1 MSRQPFECIA
11 AHTLAITE
19 NSLRSLKCSLLIAA
33 SRVGGQHRQP
43 DHRYGGYP
51 QLALY
56 PQIASRAGG
65 IEHDFDN
72 VRVMDSAEHALPADT
87 ARRQIRGDLEVIDAA
102 YVRMRATCTDRVGN
116 AFRVEMADRLETLDR
131 INRGLSYRLFG
142 EIADPVD
149 GPDDPALPDDMSMR
163 RVLCARLRITSAE
176 AKRRFRVAV
185 RIRPRRS
192 LTGPVLPPELP
203 ELAIEVEAGN
213 VGDDHIAAVLH
224 ALDVLP
230 SAVNVVDREKAERT
244 LVSYA
249 TRQDAK
255 FVTAVG
261 HRIADCLNPD
271 GNFSDEDR
279 AKRRTLVLGPQG
291 IDGMSR
297 LSGWLDPEARAYL
310 EAVTAAMRPGR
321 HAPEVC
327 GASTDERDN
336 RTPAQRRHD
345 ALKLG
350 LRYGISSGELGIH
363 RGVPVTVIAAT
374 TLGELDQAA
383 RAARDPNVPMP
394 APARTGGNSRLPMRD
409 LIRMASESIQY
420 LVVFDD
426 HSERPLYLGR
436 SKRIATVDQ
445 RVVCYARDGGCTRPD
460 CLEPGY
466 HCEVHHAVDWANG
479 GQTNADSLYFACA
492 SDHAEA
498 TCGNVITTVT
508 DDGRLAWSDGTEPPR
523 VNRVHRL
530 DELLNDERN
539 P

>member
-1 MSRQPFECIA
+1 MGS
-11 AHTLAITE
+11 T
-19 NSLRSLKCSLLIAA
+19 
-33 SRVGGQHRQP
+33 
-43 DHRYGGYP
+43 
-51 QLALY
+51 
-56 PQIASRAGG
+56 
-65 IEHDFDN
+65 
-72 VRVMDSAEHALPADT
+72 EHALPADA
-87 ARRQIRGDLEVIDAA
+87 ARAQICADLELIDAA
-102 YVRMRATCTDRVGN
+102 YVRLRAICTDLVGN
-116 AFRVEMADRLETLDR
+116 AFRVEIAERLETLDR
-131 INRGLSYRLFG
+131 INRGLSYRVFG

-149 GPDDPALPDDMSMR
+149 GPDDPALPADMSMR
-163 RVLCARLRITSAE
+163 RVLCSRLRITSAE
-176 AKRRFRVAV
+176 VKRRFRVAV

-203 ELAIEVEAGN
+203 QLATAVEAGN

-230 SAVNVVDREKAERT
+230 SAVSAVDREKAERT
-244 LVSYA
+244 LIDHA

-271 GNFSDEDR
+271 GDFSDEDR
-279 AKRRTLVLGPQG
+279 AKRRALVLGPQG

-321 HAPEVC
+321 HVPEAR
-327 GASTDERDN
+327 GRSSSERDN
-336 RTPAQRRHD
+336 RTPAQRCHD
-345 ALKLG
+345 AVKLG
-350 LRYGISSGELGIH
+350 LRHGISSGELGIH
-363 RGVPVTVIAAT
+363 RGVAVTVIATT

-383 RAARDPNVPMP
+383 RAAHDPNVPMP
-394 APARTGGNSRLPMRD
+394 APARTGGNSRLPMPD

-426 HSERPLYLGR
+426 HSQRPLYLGR

-445 RVVCYARDGGCTRPD
+445 RIVCYARDGGCTRPD

-466 HCEVHHAVDWANG
+466 HCEVHHAVEWTNG

-492 SDHAEA
+492 PDHTEA
-498 TCGNVITTVT
+498 TRGSLTTTVT
-508 DDGRLAWSDGTEPPR
+508 DGGRLAWSDGTGPPR
-523 VNRVHRL
+523 VNRVHHP
-530 DELLNDERN
+530 DELLDEEEN